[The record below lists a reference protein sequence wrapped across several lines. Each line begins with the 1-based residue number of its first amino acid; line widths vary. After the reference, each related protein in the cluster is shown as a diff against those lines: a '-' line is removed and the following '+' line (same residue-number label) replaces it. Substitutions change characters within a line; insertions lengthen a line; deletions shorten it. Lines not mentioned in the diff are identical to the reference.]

1 MYVLSFFLPAAE
13 LGTSNQLEP
22 GWKAAEVAYVAL
34 LVVLSH
40 PALDVMI
47 VALWGLTNV
56 LMLLSPIPVI
66 RARRP
71 KSVTLACLA
80 MTIATC
86 VNALALSDRRRH
98 HLGVGY
104 YLWLS
109 AFGLLAL
116 ALLRRR
122 QEQSLKI

>member
-1 MYVLSFFLPAAE
+1 LYVLSFFLPAAE

-80 MTIATC
+80 MTIATVRQC
-86 VNALALSDRRRH
+86 TGIVGPPPTSSRRR
-98 HLGVGY
+98 LLSLAISVRSPGVGFA
-104 YLWLS
+104 S
-109 AFGLLAL
+109 
-116 ALLRRR
+116 RS
-122 QEQSLKI
+122 EE

>member
-1 MYVLSFFLPAAE
+1 MESCRGRVR
-13 LGTSNQLEP
+13 GTARGP
-22 GWKAAEVAYVAL
+22 VASCSRCDDCRAL
-34 LVVLSH
+34 
-40 PALDVMI
+40 
-47 VALWGLTNV
+47 GLTNV

-71 KSVTLACLA
+71 KSVTLASLA
-80 MTIATC
+80 MMIATC